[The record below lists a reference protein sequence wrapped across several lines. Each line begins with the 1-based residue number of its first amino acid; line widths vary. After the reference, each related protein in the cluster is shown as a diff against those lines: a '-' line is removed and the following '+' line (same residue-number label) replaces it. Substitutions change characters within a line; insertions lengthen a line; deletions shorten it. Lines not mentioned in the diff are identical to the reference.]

1 VGNSL
6 GSDDQA
12 LRNCRTDSI
21 RGNKSSD
28 AGRPDSANATY
39 PANTAY
45 STDPANAS
53 YPTNAAD
60 PADSA

>member
-12 LRNCRTDSI
+12 LRNRGTNSI
-21 RGNKSSD
+21 RRNESPD
-28 AGRPDSANATY
+28 AGRPDAANATY
-39 PANTAY
+39 ATYA
-45 STDPANAS
+45 TDSANAS

-60 PADSA
+60 AANAA